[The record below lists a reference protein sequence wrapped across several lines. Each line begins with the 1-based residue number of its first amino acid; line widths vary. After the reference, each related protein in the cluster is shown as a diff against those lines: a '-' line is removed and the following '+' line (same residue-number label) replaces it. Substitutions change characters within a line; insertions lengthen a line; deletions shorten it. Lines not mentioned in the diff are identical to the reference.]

1 MTLIKYVSSKHL
13 TFLAMSK
20 NKFVKCHF
28 FQITIKV
35 FLSLDFAKMIAWC
48 RSLFILANI
57 LIVKLSLV
65 TNKVICFCTERS
77 SYDINI
83 NKFGFS
89 SRIHSLKTY
98 FQ

>member
-28 FQITIKV
+28 FQITTNV
-35 FLSLDFAKMIAWC
+35 FLSLEFAKIIACC
-48 RSLFILANI
+48 RSLFIVGNI
-57 LIVKLSLV
+57 IVSLSLV
-65 TNKVICFCTERS
+65 ANKSICFCTKRS